1 MKDEF
6 INNDEAEKIFKVL
19 EDMEGSKI
27 DYSKLVYKSGD
38 NQNFDFNRFGL
49 LSNIYLKLINGNIG
63 INVVKLNEEEFRV
76 EIDSLEKKKAKKEI
90 KKKF

>member
-1 MKDEF
+1 MKDEN

-38 NQNFDFNRFGL
+38 NHYFDFNRFGL

-63 INVVKLNEEEFRV
+63 INIVKLNVEEFRV
-76 EIDSLEKKKAKKEI
+76 EIDSLEKKKAKKEL
-90 KKKF
+90 

>member
-1 MKDEF
+1 MKDEN

-63 INVVKLNEEEFRV
+63 INVVKLNIEEFRN
-76 EIDSLEKKKAKKEI
+76 EIDKLEKKENKERVI
-90 KKKF
+90 

>member
-1 MKDEF
+1 MKDEN

-38 NQNFDFNRFGL
+38 NQYFDFNRFGL

-63 INVVKLNEEEFRV
+63 INVVKLNVKEFRV
-76 EIDSLEKKKAKKEI
+76 EIDSLEKKKAKKEL
-90 KKKF
+90 